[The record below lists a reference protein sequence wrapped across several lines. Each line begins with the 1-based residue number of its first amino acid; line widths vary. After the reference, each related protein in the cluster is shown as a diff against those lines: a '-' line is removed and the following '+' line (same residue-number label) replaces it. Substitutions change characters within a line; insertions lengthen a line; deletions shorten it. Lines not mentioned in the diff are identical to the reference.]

1 MTMMIIMLTNHEDN
15 YMVIFYDNGLSYPV
29 NAKFMG
35 ISSVARS
42 IISMCAELGVQVVA
56 QVPDAGPVPPMD
68 DKE

>member
-1 MTMMIIMLTNHEDN
+1 
-15 YMVIFYDNGLSYPV
+15 MVTFYDNGLSYPV